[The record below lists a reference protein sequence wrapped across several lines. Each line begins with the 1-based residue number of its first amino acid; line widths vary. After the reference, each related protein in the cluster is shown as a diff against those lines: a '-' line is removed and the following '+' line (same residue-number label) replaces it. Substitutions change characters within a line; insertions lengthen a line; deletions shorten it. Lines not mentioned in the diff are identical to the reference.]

1 MPVPEEIGEAA
12 ELKRDAES
20 ALALEHGGLPVTALQ
35 RIREAEE
42 SGGTWSS
49 DLSVAEL
56 AAVRGVGFTPV
67 GLVMGSSIYHIGYQ
81 WGPRMGMGMSGQAG
95 IYAKAFPCLH
105 GYYHDGMQTGYNWE
119 HKVFEVGIT
128 TARNL
133 AMGRLVAEA
142 QALGAHGVVGLRLTF
157 SRPAGSTG
165 NVEFV
170 AIGTAVRRV
179 GAPPLAMPFTCHL
192 TGQDFAKLMRTGYV
206 PAALVLGVAAIE
218 VDPGCSMEFQERSY
232 QNQELRQST
241 EAMQACREIAVAHL
255 EHEASLVGDGVVGVE
270 VAFSQHRF
278 SGGSHL
284 FELQATGT
292 AVRKFADEPLPEAPL
307 AILRLGGV
315 L

>member
-35 RIREAEE
+35 RLLEAEE
-42 SGGTWSS
+42 SGATWSS
-49 DLSVAEL
+49 ALSVAEL

-170 AIGTAVRRV
+170 AIGTAVR
-179 GAPPLAMPFTCHL
+179 
-192 TGQDFAKLMRTGYV
+192 
-206 PAALVLGVAAIE
+206 
-218 VDPGCSMEFQERSY
+218 
-232 QNQELRQST
+232 
-241 EAMQACREIAVAHL
+241 
-255 EHEASLVGDGVVGVE
+255 
-270 VAFSQHRF
+270 
-278 SGGSHL
+278 
-284 FELQATGT
+284 
-292 AVRKFADEPLPEAPL
+292 
-307 AILRLGGV
+307 
-315 L
+315 